1 MHEDNHYHVK
11 KLNIT
16 QPISLNTTSDT
27 DYHYAPDND
36 RSRLSPS
43 MAAARKAMTAFRKT
57 SLRSMAVR
65 SARVR
70 IDLITEFSN
79 SAKSSK
85 VDKSIAVEGCVAVRL
100 KTCSKFTV
108 ILAIISFGFW

>member
-1 MHEDNHYHVK
+1 
-11 KLNIT
+11 
-16 QPISLNTTSDT
+16 
-27 DYHYAPDND
+27 
-36 RSRLSPS
+36 
-43 MAAARKAMTAFRKT
+43 
-57 SLRSMAVR
+57 MAVR

-85 VDKSIAVEGCVAVRL
+85 VDKSIAVEGAVRL

-108 ILAIISFGFW
+108 ILAIISFGFGNAKDQLIIQLFSKEGKKL